1 MSDCSL
7 RRAADYLASLPGLRL
22 VKQEQTGGVFSL
34 DLESQ
39 NLEPFLKGAK
49 SSNYFSRQDRARG
62 SVRLLLTKNHPVPTL
77 ACRTGAPV
85 SPLGS
90 PQLRIRK
97 TWSLAFNFKAI
108 HNQKIVHCVI
118 LSSYYMRLTK
128 QMVKSE
134 YTLYSSI
141 TYRNLHLWYLSKR
154 RDDTSKA
161 KVFEL
166 LKSPKLANFQSN
178 CLTIQG
184 SLRPVSAITVSTLL
198 DTSPEPKLMH
208 DGSPGGA
215 RQSREQKNFWT
226 FPSWWMD
233 LIKTVIQTSIN
244 DCSHSAKHFT
254 AWRRFAGA
262 TNKNRRCG
270 LPSVFTGAR
279 NAGVGTGWFLVSKSL
294 TLPLSS
300 PKARQSSGA
309 GTYTCCAHFVGP
321 PRYPRTRI
329 TTPAKGTAEKMDHR
343 TSYKIMISIPMSQ

>member
-77 ACRTGAPV
+77 ACRTGAP
-85 SPLGS
+85 
-90 PQLRIRK
+90 
-97 TWSLAFNFKAI
+97 
-108 HNQKIVHCVI
+108 
-118 LSSYYMRLTK
+118 
-128 QMVKSE
+128 
-134 YTLYSSI
+134 
-141 TYRNLHLWYLSKR
+141 
-154 RDDTSKA
+154 KA

-262 TNKNRRCG
+262 VAAQAHTRVAHILWD
-270 LPSVFTGAR
+270 LPATLAHVSPPPLREPLKKWTTGH
-279 NAGVGTGWFLVSKSL
+279 LIK
-294 TLPLSS
+294 
-300 PKARQSSGA
+300 
-309 GTYTCCAHFVGP
+309 
-321 PRYPRTRI
+321 
-329 TTPAKGTAEKMDHR
+329 
-343 TSYKIMISIPMSQ
+343 